1 MLKNIKKK
9 NILKVE
15 SGLVDI
21 LISNG
26 TTEPTNYPYIV
37 DTSDN
42 SLQEHMNA
50 TGLAVAATAD
60 G

>member
-21 LISNG
+21 LISND

-37 DTSDN
+37 DTSDK
-42 SLQEHMNA
+42 STTTIVYKSA
-50 TGLAVAATAD
+50 
-60 G
+60 